1 MAPAAVFKAYT
12 ATPVAPVAVIPTTAA
27 HFAIY
32 NTQPIGGGGKSLYI
46 QTLEAVTVVSAGAA
60 QIIQLHA
67 HQSAGLIKAMPSA
80 TKASGPA
87 WISGGFYPSVAQ
99 VGSAVTIV
107 QDSVW
112 HPCSESDTMGAGTT
126 TIANGTW
133 SNVNG
138 LYVIQPG
145 GLLSLAVLCSAAG
158 SATCNIGVTWF
169 EA

>member
-12 ATPVAPVAVIPTTAA
+12 ATAVAPVAVAPTTAA
-27 HFAIY
+27 HFCIY

-46 QTLEAVTVVSAGAA
+46 QTLEAVTVASAGAA
-60 QIIQLHA
+60 QIIQLLA
-67 HQSAGLIKAMPSA
+67 HFSAAPIKGLPSA
-80 TKASGPA
+80 TVAKGPA

-99 VGSAVTIV
+99 VGSAVAIV
-107 QDSVW
+107 NDSVW
-112 HPCSESDTMGAGTT
+112 HPVSESATIGATTT

-138 LYVIQPG
+138 IYVVPPG

-158 SATCNIGVTWF
+158 TATCSIGVTWF